1 LAFWSGD
8 KILTELKANT
18 DILNPFDELKIDN
31 SSYRMALG
39 GEYFITPD
47 HDVKRRDSTKK
58 SLAAPSNGSLPGQ
71 VSIPP
76 GQFAFLLTEE
86 SLIMPDKVMGFIS
99 MRAGFKM
106 NGLINVSGFHVDPG
120 FRGQLVF
127 AVYNAGPAPVN
138 LARGEPIFLLWF
150 ADLDDSASERFSRKN
165 KDPQTEIPN
174 DLISRINHPILSLQ
188 ELSDRQKAIEATLKN
203 FKWIA
208 GILAA
213 IASLIFGGLKLWDS
227 YVPAPAS
234 KPALE
239 QPKPTPLDRPK
250 SGVDP
255 APKGASAPQQ

>member
-1 LAFWSGD
+1 
-8 KILTELKANT
+8 
-18 DILNPFDELKIDN
+18 
-31 SSYRMALG
+31 
-39 GEYFITPD
+39 
-47 HDVKRRDSTKK
+47 
-58 SLAAPSNGSLPGQ
+58 
-71 VSIPP
+71 
-76 GQFAFLLTEE
+76 
-86 SLIMPDKVMGFIS
+86 

-239 QPKPTPLDRPK
+239 QPKPAPLDRPK